1 MPSYIKQFT
10 EALSPAYCQ
19 QLIDRFEQDSRV
31 QVDPQPEYST
41 RSYLNI
47 SQQFDWLREVQ
58 KVTRFADP
66 LLAEFFRLPEPYR
79 SAEPKE
85 WLNDGFVIARYR
97 PGDICALHD
106 DYQSPVPPS
115 NGLRLATM
123 IFFLN
128 DVSEGGELHF
138 PVQAVKVKPK
148 QGEAVVFPAQLTHP
162 HEVLSPKTT
171 RYVLQTW
178 VIDPQL
184 VVLERDTFEQLSSL
198 LPS

>member
-1 MPSYIKQFT
+1 MPRYIKQFAD
-10 EALSPAYCQ
+10 ALSAEYCQ
-19 QLIDRFEQDSRV
+19 NLIDRFEADARV

-58 KVTRFADP
+58 KITRLADP
-66 LLAEFFRLPEPYR
+66 LLAEFFRLPEGYR
-79 SAEPKE
+79 AAEPKE

-106 DYQSPVPPS
+106 DYQSPVPPA

-128 DVSEGGELHF
+128 DVESGGELHF
-138 PVQAVKVKPK
+138 PAQDVKVKPRL
-148 QGEAVVFPAQLTHP
+148 GHAVVFPAQLTHP
-162 HEVLSPKTT
+162 HEVLSPKST

-184 VVLERDTFEQLSSL
+184 VVLEREIFEELTAQL
-198 LPS
+198 